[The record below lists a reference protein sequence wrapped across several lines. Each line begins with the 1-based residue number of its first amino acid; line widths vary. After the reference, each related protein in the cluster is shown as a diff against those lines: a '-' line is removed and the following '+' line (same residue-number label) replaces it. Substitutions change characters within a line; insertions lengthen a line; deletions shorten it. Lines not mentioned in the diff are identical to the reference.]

1 MEGSSHM
8 TKKIT
13 FLAAA
18 LVALFLFSAPSGAQY
33 GGVFEATISD
43 VTVVAGQSVTIDGT
57 CEDGTEVAVSID
69 DEARAIVPIGT
80 IPVNEDGT
88 FSGPVT
94 IPSLAPGT
102 YQVFAECGGEVL
114 TIDVEVLAASA
125 TPTTPTSGG
134 GDTLA
139 RTGSATDTLAKVGG
153 GLVLAGAAA
162 TLLSAKRR
170 RATA

>member
-1 MEGSSHM
+1 M

-18 LVALFLFSAPSGAQY
+18 LVALFLFSGPSGAQY

-57 CEDGTEVAVSID
+57 CEDGTEVAVTID
-69 DEARAIVPIGT
+69 DEARAIVPLGT
-80 IPVNEDGT
+80 IPVDDDGT
-88 FSGPVT
+88 FSGSVT

-102 YQVFAECGGEVL
+102 YQVFAECGSEVL
-114 TIDVEVLAASA
+114 TIDVEVVAAG
-125 TPTTPTSGG
+125 TPGTTPTSG

-153 GLVLAGAAA
+153 GLLLAGAAA

>member
-1 MEGSSHM
+1 M

-18 LVALFLFSAPSGAQY
+18 FVALFLFAGPSGAQY
-33 GGVFEATISD
+33 GVGFTATISD

-69 DEARAIVPIGT
+69 DEARAIVPLGT
-80 IPVNEDGT
+80 IPVDDDGT
-88 FSGPVT
+88 FSGSVT
-94 IPSLAPGT
+94 IPSLALGT
-102 YQVFAECGGEVL
+102 YQVFADCAGEVL
-114 TIDVEVLAASA
+114 TIDVEVVAA
-125 TPTTPTSGG
+125 TTPGG
-134 GDTLA
+134 TGGTGTGTGSLA

-162 TLLSAKRR
+162 TLLSSKRR

>member
-1 MEGSSHM
+1 M

-18 LVALFLFSAPSGAQY
+18 LVALFLFSGPSGAQY

-57 CEDGTEVAVSID
+57 CEDGTEVAVTID
-69 DEARAIVPIGT
+69 DEARAIVPLGT
-80 IPVNEDGT
+80 IPVDDDGT
-88 FSGPVT
+88 FSGSVT

-102 YQVFAECGGEVL
+102 YQVFAECGSEVL
-114 TIDVEVLAASA
+114 TIDVEVVAAG
-125 TPTTPTSGG
+125 TPGTTPSAG

-153 GLVLAGAAA
+153 GLLLAGAAA

>member
-1 MEGSSHM
+1 M

-18 LVALFLFSAPSGAQY
+18 LVALFLFSGPSGAQY

-57 CEDGTEVAVSID
+57 CEDGTEVAVTID
-69 DEARAIVPIGT
+69 DDASIVPLGT
-80 IPVNEDGT
+80 IPVDDDGT
-88 FSGPVT
+88 FSGSVT

-102 YQVFAECGGEVL
+102 YQVFAECGSEVL
-114 TIDVEVLAASA
+114 TIDVEVVTAS
-125 TPTTPTSGG
+125 TPGTPPSSG

-153 GLVLAGAAA
+153 GLLLAGAAA

>member
-1 MEGSSHM
+1 M

-18 LVALFLFSAPSGAQY
+18 LVALFLFSGPSGAQY

-57 CEDGTEVAVSID
+57 CEDGTEVAVTID
-69 DEARAIVPIGT
+69 DEARAIVPLGT
-80 IPVNEDGT
+80 IPVDDDGT
-88 FSGPVT
+88 FSGSVT

-102 YQVFAECGGEVL
+102 YQVFAECGSEVL
-114 TIDVEVLAASA
+114 TIDVEVVAAG
-125 TPTTPTSGG
+125 TPGTTPTSG

>member
-1 MEGSSHM
+1 M

-18 LVALFLFSAPSGAQY
+18 LVALFLFSGPSGAQY

-43 VTVVAGQSVTIDGT
+43 VTVVAGQSVTVDGT
-57 CEDGTEVAVSID
+57 CEDGTEVAVTID
-69 DEARAIVPIGT
+69 DEARAIVPLGT
-80 IPVNEDGT
+80 IPVNPDGT
-88 FSGPVT
+88 FSGSVT

-102 YQVFAECGGEVL
+102 YQVFAECGTEVL
-114 TIDVEVLAASA
+114 TIDVEVVAAQTPGTTA
-125 TPTTPTSGG
+125 PTTG

-162 TLLSAKRR
+162 TLLSSKRR

>member
-1 MEGSSHM
+1 M

-18 LVALFLFSAPSGAQY
+18 LVALFLLAAPSGAQY
-33 GGVFEATISD
+33 GGGFAATISD
-43 VTVVAGQSVTIDGT
+43 VTVVSGQSVTIDGT

-69 DEARAIVPIGT
+69 DEARAIVPLGT
-80 IPVNEDGT
+80 IPVDEDGT
-88 FSGPVT
+88 FSGTVT

-102 YQVFAECGGEVL
+102 YQVFAECGTEVL
-114 TIDVEVLAASA
+114 TIDVEVVAAT
-125 TPTTPTSGG
+125 TPGTTPTST
-134 GDTLA
+134 DTLA